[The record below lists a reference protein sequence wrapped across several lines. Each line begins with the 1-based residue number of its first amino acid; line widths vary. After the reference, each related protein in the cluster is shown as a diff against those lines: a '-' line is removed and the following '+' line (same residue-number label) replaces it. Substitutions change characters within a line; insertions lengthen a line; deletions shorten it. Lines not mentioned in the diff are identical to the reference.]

1 MQNLTITRTNGN
13 VVRALPGEDHI
24 SGLVF
29 YSSTLPEAEEGVAGF
44 TTTERIH
51 AISQIEVA
59 EKFGITADAPAWET
73 KVLHHILDSIFNM
86 NPGVSLYVGI
96 FKPATSTPA
105 FSEIKQIQNFADGRL
120 RQVGV
125 WDGARD
131 LCGGKTG
138 EEAASHANTILNSLQ
153 SVRTTLEQQ
162 NKPLSILYAPKVADV
177 TKLPSDIAKTG
188 RNGVSVI
195 IGQDGAGTAAELYEA
210 EANKTA
216 KASVSALGDLLG
228 AVSKASVHQSIAW
241 VEQFPTNIALAA
253 FGDGTNYRD
262 LDTAVVES
270 LDTSRYIFL
279 RTYDGLAGAYFNDNH
294 TLDTA
299 TSDYAYISDV
309 RTMDKAVR
317 GVRSYLLPKLG
328 RPMKVNASTGQLD
341 RTAVEHLITTG
352 NLALTEME
360 KAGELSGYK
369 FDIDPDQNIL
379 ATSRVRGVIKN
390 VAVGVMRNLDLEIG
404 YATSV

>member
-13 VVRALPGEDHI
+13 IVRSLAGEDHI

-29 YSSTLPEAEEGVAGF
+29 YSATLPQAAEGVDGF
-44 TTTERIH
+44 STTERIH
-51 AISQIEVA
+51 AISSPESA
-59 EKFGITADAPAWET
+59 EKYGITADAESWEM
-73 KVLHHILDSIFNM
+73 KVLHYTLTSIFNM
-86 NPGVSLYVGI
+86 NPGITLYVGI
-96 FKPATSTPA
+96 FKPASGANA
-105 FSEIKQIQNFADGRL
+105 FSEIKQIQNYAGGRL

-125 WDGARD
+125 WNGAVELSD
-131 LCGGKTG
+131 TLVT
-138 EEAASHANTILNSLQ
+138 SLQ
-153 SVRTTLEQQ
+153 SVRTTLEAQ
-162 NKPLSILYAPKVADV
+162 NKPLSILYAPKVTDV
-177 TKLPSDIAKTG
+177 TKLPSDLAKIG

-195 IGQDGAGTAAELYEA
+195 IGQDGAGVADALYRDAANA
-210 EANKTA
+210 A

-228 AVSKASVHQSIAW
+228 AVSKAKVHESIAW
-241 VEQFPTNIALAA
+241 VESFPTNISIPA
-253 FGDGTNYRD
+253 FGDGKKYRD
-262 LDTAVVES
+262 LDEAVIET
-270 LDTSRYIFL
+270 LDNSRYIFL
-279 RTYDGLAGAYFNDNH
+279 RTYDGLAGSFFNDNH

-299 TSDYAYISDV
+299 TSDYAYINDV

-317 GVRSYLLPKLG
+317 GVRTYLLPKLG
-328 RPMKVNASTGQLD
+328 RPMKVDPDTGKLE

-352 NLALTEME
+352 NRPLEEMA
-360 KAGELSGYK
+360 KAGELSGYR

>member
-1 MQNLTITRTNGN
+1 MQDLTITRTNGN
-13 VVRALPGEDHI
+13 IVRSLAGEDHI

-29 YSSTLPEAEEGVAGF
+29 YSATLPTADEGVAGF

-51 AISQIEVA
+51 AITTIETA
-59 EKFGITADAPAWET
+59 EKLGITDDAEAWET
-73 KVLHHILDSIFNM
+73 RVLHYTLASIFAM

-96 FKPATSTPA
+96 FKPASGSNA
-105 FSEIKQIQNFADGRL
+105 FSEIKQIQNYAGGRL

-125 WDGARD
+125 WNGAVELSD
-131 LCGGKTG
+131 TL
-138 EEAASHANTILNSLQ
+138 LNSLQ

-162 NKPLSILYAPKVADV
+162 HKPLSILYAPKVTDV
-177 TKLPSDIAKTG
+177 TKLPTDVAKIG

-195 IGQDGAGTAAELYEA
+195 IAQDGAGVAAALYNHDD
-210 EANKTA
+210 NKAA

-228 AVSKASVHQSIAW
+228 AVSKSKVHQSIAW
-241 VEQFPTNIALAA
+241 VEEFPTNIAVAA
-253 FGDGTNYRD
+253 FGDGTKYRD
-262 LDTAVVES
+262 LDTATIEE
-270 LDTSRYIFL
+270 LDAARYIFS
-279 RTYDGLAGAYFNDNH
+279 RTYDGLAGSFFNDNH
-294 TLDTA
+294 TLDVA
-299 TSDYAYISDV
+299 TSDYAYINDV
-309 RTMDKAVR
+309 RAMDKAER
-317 GVRSYLLPKLG
+317 GVRTYLLPKLG
-328 RPMKVNASTGQLD
+328 RPMKVDESTGKLE

-352 NLALTEME
+352 NKPLEEME

-390 VAVGVMRNLDLEIG
+390 VAMGVMRNLDLEIG

>member
-13 VVRALPGEDHI
+13 IVRSLAGEDHI

-29 YSSTLPEAEEGVAGF
+29 YSATLPQATGGVDGF
-44 TTTERIH
+44 SATERIH
-51 AISQIEVA
+51 AISSIA
-59 EKFGITADAPAWET
+59 TAGPSGITADAAAWER
-73 KVLHHILDSIFNM
+73 KVLHYTLASIFKM

-96 FKPATSTPA
+96 FKPASGANA
-105 FSEIKQIQNFADGRL
+105 FSEIKQIQNYAGGRL

-125 WDGARD
+125 WNGAVELSD
-131 LCGGKTG
+131 TLV
-138 EEAASHANTILNSLQ
+138 NSLQ
-153 SVRTTLEQQ
+153 SVRTTLEAQ
-162 NKPLSILYAPKVADV
+162 NKPLSILYAPKVPDV
-177 TKLPSDIAKTG
+177 TRLPADLAKIG

-195 IGQDGAGTAAELYEA
+195 IGQDGAGVAAELYA
-210 EANKTA
+210 DEANTD

-228 AVSKASVHQSIAW
+228 AVSKAKVHESIAW
-241 VEQFPTNIALAA
+241 VESFPTNISVPA
-253 FGDGTNYRD
+253 FGDGTKYCD
-262 LDTAVVES
+262 LDEAVTET
-270 LDTSRYIFL
+270 LDANRYIFL
-279 RTYDGLAGAYFNDNH
+279 RTYDGLAGSFFNDNH
-294 TLDTA
+294 TLDMP

-317 GVRSYLLPKLG
+317 GVRAYVLPKLG
-328 RPMKVNASTGQLD
+328 RPMKVDPDSGKLE

-352 NLALTEME
+352 NKPLEEMA
-360 KAGELSGYK
+360 KAGELSGYR

-404 YATSV
+404 YATSL

>member
-13 VVRALPGEDHI
+13 IVRSLAGEDHI

-29 YSSTLPEAEEGVAGF
+29 YSATLPTATEGVAGF

-51 AISQIEVA
+51 AISSIETA
-59 EKFGITADAPAWET
+59 EKYGITADAAAWET
-73 KVLHHILDSIFNM
+73 KVLHYTLASIFNM

-96 FKPATSTPA
+96 FKPATGGANA
-105 FSEIKQIQNFADGRL
+105 FSEIKQMQNYAGGRL

-125 WDGARD
+125 WNGAVELSD
-131 LCGGKTG
+131 TLV
-138 EEAASHANTILNSLQ
+138 NSLQ
-153 SVRTTLEQQ
+153 SVRATLEAQ
-162 NKPLSILYAPKVADV
+162 NKPLSILYAPKIADV
-177 TKLPSDIAKTG
+177 TALPANLAKIG
-188 RNGVSVI
+188 RSGVSVI
-195 IGQDGAGTAAELYEA
+195 IGQDGAGVAAELYA
-210 EANKTA
+210 DAANAA

-228 AVSKASVHQSIAW
+228 AVSKAKVHESIAW
-241 VEQFPTNIALAA
+241 VESFPTNIAVPA
-253 FGDGTNYRD
+253 FGDGKKYRD
-262 LDTAVVES
+262 LDAAVIET

-279 RTYDGLAGAYFNDNH
+279 RTYDGLAGSFFNDNH
-294 TLDTA
+294 TLDEP
-299 TSDYAYISDV
+299 TSDYAYINDV

-317 GVRSYLLPKLG
+317 GVRTYLLPKLG
-328 RPMKVNASTGQLD
+328 RPMKVDADTGKLE

-352 NLALTEME
+352 NKALEEME
-360 KAGELSGYK
+360 KAGELSGYR

>member
-29 YSSTLPEAEEGVAGF
+29 YSATLPEAEEGVAGF

-59 EKFGITADAPAWET
+59 EKYGITADAPAWET
-73 KVLHHILDSIFNM
+73 KVLHYILNSIFNM

-105 FSEIKQIQNFADGRL
+105 FSEIKQIQNYADGRL

-125 WDGARD
+125 WNGSVE
-131 LCGGKTG
+131 LS
-138 EEAASHANTILNSLQ
+138 ETILNSLQ
-153 SVRTTLEQQ
+153 SVRTTLEMQ

-177 TKLPSDIAKTG
+177 TKLSNDIAKIG

-195 IGQDGAGTAAELYEA
+195 IGQDGAGVAAELYEA

-253 FGDGTNYRD
+253 FGDGTKYRD
-262 LDTAVVES
+262 LDTAVVEM
-270 LDTSRYIFL
+270 LDESRYIFL
-279 RTYDGLAGAYFNDNH
+279 RTYDGIAGAYFNDNH

-328 RPMKVNASTGQLD
+328 RPMKVDANTGQLE

-352 NLALTEME
+352 NLYLTEME

-379 ATSRVRGVIKN
+379 STSRVRGVIKN

>member
-29 YSSTLPEAEEGVAGF
+29 YSATLPEAEEGVAGF
-44 TTTERIH
+44 TNTERIH

-59 EKFGITADAPAWET
+59 EKYGITADAPAWET
-73 KVLHHILDSIFNM
+73 KVLHYILDSIFNM

-105 FSEIKQIQNFADGRL
+105 FSEIKQIQNYADGRL

-125 WDGARD
+125 WNGSME
-131 LCGGKTG
+131 LS
-138 EEAASHANTILNSLQ
+138 ETILNSLQ

-177 TKLPSDIAKTG
+177 TKLPSDIAKAG

-195 IGQDGAGTAAELYEA
+195 IGQDGAGVAAELYED

-216 KASVSALGDLLG
+216 KASLSALGDLLG
-228 AVSKASVHQSIAW
+228 AVSKASVHQSVAW

-253 FGDGTNYRD
+253 FGDGTKYRD

-270 LDTSRYIFL
+270 LDSSRYIFL
-279 RTYDGLAGAYFNDNH
+279 RTYDGIAGAYFNDNH
-294 TLDTA
+294 TLDAA

-379 ATSRVRGVIKN
+379 STSRVRGVIKN